1 MLADSQCSKQ
11 QQRFAPDPPRR
22 QCSVPNDGHYDIGVA
37 YSSPQHQ
44 IYAHHQQQQ
53 LNHHHQTQSHHGTLH
68 AYNKTH
74 PQPVYANFVG
84 TTHQTTVEIHSEKTH
99 DSKVSPLNS
108 TLSTRN
114 HITVQLKL
122 IHIIDFRGFSQLPA
136 SIQLMPYHSQT
147 IMPVR

>member
-1 MLADSQCSKQ
+1 MLADSQCLKQ

-44 IYAHHQQQQ
+44 LYAHHQQQ
-53 LNHHHQTQSHHGTLH
+53 LTHHHQQQTSSHHGTLH
-68 AYNKTH
+68 AFNKAH

-99 DSKVSPLNS
+99 DSKVSP
-108 TLSTRN
+108 R
-114 HITVQLKL
+114 
-122 IHIIDFRGFSQLPA
+122 
-136 SIQLMPYHSQT
+136 
-147 IMPVR
+147 